1 MESHDIGDTSTA
13 LLDETI
19 GANFARTAAEHGD
32 REALVEAAS
41 GRRWT
46 YAELDRDVDALARG
60 LLAAGL
66 QVGDRVGI
74 WAPNCA
80 EWTIA
85 QYATAKVGVICV
97 NVNPAYRTHEFSY
110 AVNQSGLRLLISAE
124 SFKTS
129 DYRAMVEETAPR
141 NAGLERVVY
150 IGTDNV
156 AAGRD
161 AGAQMKK
168 ALPGGG
174 KAMLFVGT
182 MDADNARERVQGIR
196 EALAGGNIEI
206 LDVRTDDSDFARAKR
221 NAEDTLSRYA
231 DLGLMVGLWAY
242 NTPQIYQ
249 AVKQAGR
256 EKNVKIVGFDEDAL
270 TLRGVA
276 DGTIHSTVV
285 QQPFEFGYQS
295 MKGMAKYLAGDKS
308 WIPAN
313 KQIIV
318 PTRVI
323 DSGNVAEFQG
333 FMKQILRPS

>member
-1 MESHDIGDTSTA
+1 MNRRQFSAGLA
-13 LLDETI
+13 
-19 GANFARTAAEHGD
+19 TAALALGVA
-32 REALVEAAS
+32 RPAEAQQK
-41 GRRWT
+41 RT
-46 YAELDRDVDALARG
+46 LAFVVNVS
-60 LLAAGL
+60 A
-66 QVGDRVGI
+66 DF
-74 WAPNCA
+74 
-80 EWTIA
+80 WTIA
-85 QYATAKVGVICV
+85 RRGIEKANKEHPEFEMQMIIPAQASAAEQRRILDELVARQVAGIAISAI
-97 NVNPAYRTHEFSY
+97 NPASSTDALNRVASQT
-110 AVNQSGLRLLISAE
+110 LL
-124 SFKTS
+124 FTTDS
-129 DYRAMVEETAPR
+129 DAPAS
-141 NAGLERVVY
+141 NRVVY

-156 AAGRD
+156 AAGRQ
-161 AGAQMKK
+161 AGAQMKA

-196 EALAGGNIEI
+196 EALTGGNIEI
-206 LDVRTDDSDFARAKR
+206 LDVRTDESDFARAKR

-295 MKGMAKYLAGDKS
+295 MMGMVRYLGGDKA
-308 WIPAN
+308 WVPAN

-323 DSGNVAEFQG
+323 DGANVAEFQA

>member
-1 MESHDIGDTSTA
+1 MNRRQFNAGLA
-13 LLDETI
+13 
-19 GANFARTAAEHGD
+19 TAAIGLGV
-32 REALVEAAS
+32 RPAAAQQK
-41 GRRWT
+41 RT
-46 YAELDRDVDALARG
+46 LAFVVNVS
-60 LLAAGL
+60 A
-66 QVGDRVGI
+66 DF
-74 WAPNCA
+74 
-80 EWTIA
+80 WTIA
-85 QYATAKVGVICV
+85 RRGIEKANKEHPEFDMQMIIPAQASAAEQRRILDELIARQVAGVAISAI
-97 NVNPAYRTHEFSY
+97 NPASSTDALNRVASQ
-110 AVNQSGLRLLISAE
+110 ALL
-124 SFKTS
+124 FTTDS
-129 DYRAMVEETAPR
+129 DAPAS
-141 NAGLERVVY
+141 NRVVY

-156 AAGRD
+156 AAGRE

-168 ALPGGG
+168 ALPNGG

-196 EALAGGNIEI
+196 EALKGGNIEI
-206 LDVRTDDSDFARAKR
+206 LDVRTDESDFARAKR

-256 EKNVKIVGFDEDAL
+256 ENNVKVVGFDEDAL

-276 DGTIHSTVV
+276 DGTIFSTVV

-295 MKGMAKYLAGDKS
+295 MKGMVRYLAGDKA
-308 WIPAN
+308 WVPAN

-318 PTRVI
+318 PTRII
-323 DSGNVAEFQG
+323 DSSNVAEFQN

>member
-1 MESHDIGDTSTA
+1 MHRRQFNAGLA
-13 LLDETI
+13 
-19 GANFARTAAEHGD
+19 TAAIGLGV
-32 REALVEAAS
+32 RPAAAQQK
-41 GRRWT
+41 RT
-46 YAELDRDVDALARG
+46 LAFVVNVS
-60 LLAAGL
+60 A
-66 QVGDRVGI
+66 DF
-74 WAPNCA
+74 
-80 EWTIA
+80 WTIA
-85 QYATAKVGVICV
+85 RRGIEKANKEHPEFDMQMIIPAQASAAEQRRILDELIARQVAGVAISAI
-97 NVNPAYRTHEFSY
+97 NPASSTDALNRVASQ
-110 AVNQSGLRLLISAE
+110 ALL
-124 SFKTS
+124 FTTDS
-129 DYRAMVEETAPR
+129 DAPAS
-141 NAGLERVVY
+141 NRVVY

-156 AAGRD
+156 AAGRE

-168 ALPGGG
+168 ALPNGG

-196 EALAGGNIEI
+196 EALTGGNIEI
-206 LDVRTDDSDFARAKR
+206 LDVRTDESDFARAKR

-276 DGTIHSTVV
+276 DGTVMSTVV

-295 MKGMAKYLAGDKS
+295 MKGMVRYLAGDKA
-308 WIPAN
+308 WVPAN

-318 PTRVI
+318 PTRIV
-323 DSGNVAEFQG
+323 DSSNVAEFQT

>member
-1 MESHDIGDTSTA
+1 MDELLARQVAGVAISPINPASST
-13 LLDETI
+13 
-19 GANFARTAAEHGD
+19 
-32 REALVEAAS
+32 
-41 GRRWT
+41 
-46 YAELDRDVDALARG
+46 DALN
-60 LLAAGL
+60 
-66 QVGDRVGI
+66 RVASQAVLFTTDSD
-74 WAPNCA
+74 APASN
-80 EWTIA
+80 
-85 QYATAKVGVICV
+85 
-97 NVNPAYRTHEFSY
+97 
-110 AVNQSGLRLLISAE
+110 RL
-124 SFKTS
+124 
-129 DYRAMVEETAPR
+129 
-141 NAGLERVVY
+141 VY

-156 AAGRD
+156 AAGRE

-168 ALPGGG
+168 ALPNGG

-182 MDADNARERVQGIR
+182 LDADNARERVQGIR

-256 EKNVKIVGFDEDAL
+256 ESNVKVVGFDEDAL

-276 DGTIHSTVV
+276 DGTISSTVV

-295 MKGMAKYLAGDKS
+295 MIGMVKYLAGDKA

-318 PTRVI
+318 PTRII
-323 DSGNVAEFQG
+323 DSSNVADFQG
-333 FMKQILRPS
+333 YMKQLLRPA